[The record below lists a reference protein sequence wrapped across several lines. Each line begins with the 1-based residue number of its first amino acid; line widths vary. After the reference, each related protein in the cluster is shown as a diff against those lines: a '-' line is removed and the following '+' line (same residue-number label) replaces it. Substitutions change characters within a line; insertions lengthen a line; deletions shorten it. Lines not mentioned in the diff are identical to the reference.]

1 MFLCLLL
8 SLSSASIQIGLITSR
23 YTPDSLKTSLSAN
36 LPGVTLQVEEY
47 LKLSSPIELLWS
59 EIDFGSETDETS
71 WKIPQLLLD
80 NSVQVILD
88 AAFFIRYSN
97 FLSIHCLNQ
106 GLAHIVISRP
116 IYLDQGELPYSHT
129 LFAENSY
136 NKEASV
142 ILDLID
148 YFQWRNLG
156 VIHDNSIN
164 NMQMANTIRDVVE
177 SPLTIFDHV
186 ILDDSDILNA
196 AKIVYRLR
204 STTKDSGAR
213 VLVVMAKAKIAAQV
227 LRAADINVIGG
238 VGFAWILNS
247 DAMEHIGEVIK
258 DSFVELPSNEFS
270 VLKSGAIG
278 IRAIDADYQKKD
290 PMASYLAIITLLAK
304 AISTLSNPSGLE
316 LVNYLLSNQSPENL
330 PYPLH
335 FDSSGFK
342 KISYKIYNLINFAEF
357 EIGYWDSQ
365 TREITFKDYSK
376 IVWPGFIK
384 SAPNDTVPIIQVG
397 LLYPAHDNK
406 GEVYTLGTNVKK
418 GFDLAIDEINNTP
431 TILKGYQIQPI
442 YTDTFL
448 MPELAETNLRN
459 LAPYNIIGY
468 IGPSNPE
475 LCKAYFKA
483 QTLNDDQKPMIT
495 YLGSTTTLSNSNN
508 YPNILQIIQPD
519 GLQAVALTLFIQ
531 MQSWSEVGV
540 IYTDD
545 EFGLGVYESFLA
557 NIGTLEVEIAN
568 PENERVISFGLDD
581 DNEEITEKTKDS
593 VEEILS
599 KFVERQIKVIVYLG
613 NPKAGPE
620 LAKVGY
626 KKELRGSE
634 YSWLGTLWL
643 TSDIL
648 SDIDKYY
655 KSDKKDILKLL
666 EGSIGIDYRGV
677 QGELGKVFEENYFKA
692 YGEVYSTESMLA
704 YDAVYTFSTVIGAII
719 GRGDNYNSG
728 QELINSLRSTDL
740 TGASGKIKFSEGSN
754 GRSAYGYNI
763 VNFKD
768 SKAVGVKQYDP
779 LDPNLFLNLNNETII
794 WAGDKTSPPDATWPE
809 YHDCPFASHMSRLSP
824 EGLGVIISIGAFIFF
839 LTLILSFYSYRK
851 WKQLDIK
858 PITSTVIR
866 TWKDTLVQVQIG
878 IEFFQFIAIAPVFSS
893 LEVVITA
900 ASNIFMLDIMKV
912 ASSNKGDYW
921 IMLVAVCVLCYIW
934 FILVLVI
941 MLNGEHLLRKIPF
954 LKKIL
959 TVLNSVFLPFFG
971 NTFFL
976 PALALLL
983 DMFVCD
989 HRAQG
994 HDYVWRDCYMKCWQ
1008 GDHSKYAIMSGIA
1021 ILCYEPVAA
1030 YSRPLWQQSRSSVMI
1045 KIQPFFLLLKTCFQ
1059 ILLIAIGKSLQ
1070 SSSPIAHGVVF
1081 TIIISIFTGLIYK
1094 LKPFNYNRC
1103 NLWEFSSMVAVSY
1116 LSFLATLSYVK
1127 NPTHVGWFIA
1137 LIIGWGIIGGVSF
1150 YVQKMYM
1157 PNLLVPP
1164 SGNRTKKKVY
1174 DIISLKNKG
1183 KYDNDLDKSR
1193 IPYPNEEIKNSEEDE
1208 NKVHVRQDE
1217 YEGNFKEEYQGVEE
1231 VKEAEAEFDVV
1242 EVVSERREKKEEE
1255 EEEERENG
1263 RLNQLELMK
1272 KQTLTKVDNLD

>member
-1 MFLCLLL
+1 MFLYLLIAF
-8 SLSSASIQIGLITSR
+8 SSANIKIGLITSK
-23 YTPDSLKTSLSAN
+23 YTPESLKSSLSAN

-47 LKLSSPIELLWS
+47 LRLTSPIELLWTD
-59 EIDFGSETDETS
+59 IDFDSETDETK
-71 WKIPQLLLD
+71 WTIPNLFLD
-80 NSVQVILD
+80 NSVQVMLD

-106 GLAHIVISRP
+106 GLLHIVISRP
-116 IYLDQGELPYSHT
+116 IYLDQGELAYSNT
-129 LFAENSY
+129 LFAETSY
-136 NKEASV
+136 NIEASV
-142 ILDLID
+142 MLDLIN
-148 YFQWRNLG
+148 YFGWINLG
-156 VIHDNSIN
+156 IIHDNEIN
-164 NMQMANTIRDVVE
+164 NSQMANTIRDLVQ
-177 SPLTIFDHV
+177 SPLTVFDHV
-186 ILDDSDILNA
+186 ILDDADTLNTA
-196 AKIVYRLR
+196 NIAYRLR
-204 STTKDSGAR
+204 STTKDSGAK
-213 VLVVMAKAKIAAQV
+213 VLIVMAKAKITAQV
-227 LRAADINVIGG
+227 LRAADLNVMGG

-247 DAMEHIGEVIK
+247 DAMDHIGEVIR
-258 DSFVELPSNEFS
+258 DSFVELSSKEFS

-278 IRAIDADYQKKD
+278 IRAIDAQHNSND
-290 PMASYLAIITLLAK
+290 PMASYLAILTLLAK
-304 AISTLSNPSGLE
+304 AISTLGDPSGPE
-316 LVNYLLSNQSPENL
+316 LKEYLLSNQSPGNL

-342 KISYKIYNLINFAEF
+342 KISYKIYNLHNFAEL
-357 EIGYWDSQ
+357 EIGSWNAYTQ
-365 TREITFKDYSK
+365 EISIKDYAK
-376 IVWPGFIK
+376 IMWPGFTH
-384 SAPNDTVPIIQVG
+384 SAPNDTIPIIQIG
-397 LLYPAHDNK
+397 LLYPGHDNK
-406 GEVYTLGTNVKK
+406 GEVYTLGVNVKK
-418 GFDLAIDEINNTP
+418 GFDLAISEINSDP
-431 TILKGYQIQPI
+431 SALKGYQIQPI

-448 MPELAETNLRN
+448 LPELAETNLGS
-459 LAPYNIIGY
+459 LAPFNIIGY
-468 IGPSNPE
+468 VGPSNLE
-475 LCKAYFKA
+475 LCKAYFTA
-483 QTLNDDQKPMIT
+483 QTYNDDQKPMIT
-495 YLGSTTTLSNSNN
+495 YLGSTTTLSDSNN

-531 MQSWSEVGV
+531 LQTWSEIGV

-557 NIGTLEVEIAN
+557 NIGTLEVTITN
-568 PENERVISFGLDD
+568 PENKRIISFGLDK
-581 DNEEITEKTKDS
+581 DNEQITEKTKQS
-593 VEEILS
+593 VEEVLS
-599 KFVERQIKVIVYLG
+599 EIVKKQIKVIVYLG

-643 TSDIL
+643 TSDTM

-655 KSDKKDILKLL
+655 KSDKTDILDLL
-666 EGSIGIDYRGV
+666 EGAIGIDYRGV
-677 QGELGKVFEENYFKA
+677 QGDVGSVFEANYFKA
-692 YGEVYSTESMLA
+692 YGEEYSTESMLA
-704 YDAVYTFSTVIGAII
+704 YDAVYTFSNVISGII

-768 SKAVGVKQYDP
+768 GKAVEVRQYDP
-779 LDPNLFLNLNNETII
+779 LDPNLFITLNNETIV
-794 WAGDKTSPPDATWPE
+794 WAGGKSSAPDSTWPV
-809 YHDCPFASHMSRLSP
+809 YYDCPFASHMSRLSP
-824 EGLGVIISIGAFIFF
+824 KGLGVIISIGSFLFF
-839 LTLILSFYSYRK
+839 LTLILSFYSYKK
-851 WKQLDIK
+851 WKQLEIK

-866 TWKDTLVQVQIG
+866 SWKDTLVQVQIG
-878 IEFFQFIAIAPVFSS
+878 IEFFQFIAIAPAFSS
-893 LEVVITA
+893 LEIVIKAT
-900 ASNIFMLDIMKV
+900 SNIFMLDIMKV
-912 ASSNKGDYW
+912 ASTNKSDYW

-934 FILVLVI
+934 FILVLII
-941 MLNGEHLLRKIPF
+941 MLNGEHWLKKIPF
-954 LKKIL
+954 MRRI
-959 TVLNSVFLPFFG
+959 VSILNSVFLPFFG

-994 HDYVWRDCYMKCWQ
+994 HDYVWRDCYMKCWE

-1030 YSRPLWQQSRSSVMI
+1030 YSRPLWQQSRSGLML

-1116 LSFLATLSYVK
+1116 LSFLATLSYVR
-1127 NPTHVGWFIA
+1127 NPTHIGWFIA
-1137 LIIGWGIIGGVSF
+1137 LAIGWGIIGGVSL
-1150 YVQKMYM
+1150 YVQKKHM

-1164 SGNRTKKKVY
+1164 SGNRIKKKVY

-1183 KYDNDLDKSR
+1183 QYDNDLDKSR
-1193 IPYPNEEIKNSEEDE
+1193 IPFPNEEIKNSEEDE
-1208 NKVHVRQDE
+1208 NQVYVKQEEHVE
-1217 YEGNFKEEYQGVEE
+1217 NFGERDQGAEE
-1231 VKEAEAEFDVV
+1231 V
-1242 EVVSERREKKEEE
+1242 KEEE
-1255 EEEERENG
+1255 EEAEVVHVVSGRKEEEN
-1263 RLNQLELMK
+1263 LADMEFVK
-1272 KQTLTKVDNLD
+1272 KLTLTRVQNLD